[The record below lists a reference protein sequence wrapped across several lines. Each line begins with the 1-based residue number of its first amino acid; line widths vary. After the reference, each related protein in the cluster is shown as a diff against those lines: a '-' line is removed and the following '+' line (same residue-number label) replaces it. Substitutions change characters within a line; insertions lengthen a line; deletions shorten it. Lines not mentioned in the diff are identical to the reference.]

1 MRVTLLF
8 VFALLTGCASTQ
20 EALTIPTG
28 TFWGYTVE
36 TLADEFTLV
45 VATDRGACENARDAH
60 IKREPAT
67 PTPCRSLTLA
77 PGSDFWLVR
86 AVNLPADSYW
96 GARNRARCEGEIA
109 RLKSRDPSPSTRVCQ
124 PVRVDFR

>member
-8 VFALLTGCASTQ
+8 VFAMLTGCASTQ
-20 EALTIPTG
+20 LPIPTG
-28 TFWGYTVE
+28 TFWGYT
-36 TLADEFTLV
+36 ADTQLYELTLV
-45 VATDRGACENARDAH
+45 VTTDYGMCESARDAH

-67 PTPCRSLTLA
+67 PTQCRSLTLA
-77 PGSDFWLVR
+77 PGSDFWIVR

-96 GARNRARCEGEIA
+96 GARNRALCEGEIE
-109 RLKSRDPSPSTRVCQ
+109 RLKSREPSPSTRVCQ